1 MQRSNCEVCCHYDY
15 DEEDEAYVCLME
27 LDEDEQYR
35 FLRNEVSRCPYF
47 RRGDAYTT
55 ARKQ

>member
-1 MQRSNCEVCCHYDY
+1 MSYSMCEDCCHYDY
-15 DEEDEAYVCLME
+15 DETYDSYSCLID

-35 FLRNEVSRCPYF
+35 FLRNTVSSCPYF

>member
-1 MQRSNCEVCCHYDY
+1 MSRLTCEDCCHYDY
-15 DEEDEAYVCLME
+15 DEECDSYVCLID

-35 FLRNEVSRCPYF
+35 FLQNTVSHCPYF

>member
-1 MQRSNCEVCCHYDY
+1 MRRSCCEECCYYDY
-15 DEEDEAYVCLME
+15 DEEFEGYICLMD

-35 FLRNEVSRCPYF
+35 FLQNTVRNCPYF